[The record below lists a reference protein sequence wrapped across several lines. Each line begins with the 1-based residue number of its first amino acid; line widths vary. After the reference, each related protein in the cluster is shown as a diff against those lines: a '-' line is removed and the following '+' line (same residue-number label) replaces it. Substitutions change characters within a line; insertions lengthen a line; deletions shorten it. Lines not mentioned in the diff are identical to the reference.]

1 MEYIFETE
9 HLRVRTFE
17 IKDAKRLYENHL
29 EKEVK
34 RWIPN
39 ESYADIEET
48 QEAIKF
54 YVDCVNK
61 FVRKNVKLGLCE
73 KNGEEHA
80 EFGGQI
86 CRSEWQG

>member
-9 HLRVRTFE
+9 HLRVRKFE
-17 IKDAKRLYENHL
+17 IKDAKCLYENHL

-34 RWIPN
+34 RWISN

-61 FVRKNVKLGLCE
+61 FVRKNVKLGLFE
-73 KNGEEHA
+73 KNSEEHA
-80 EFGGQI
+80 EFGG
-86 CRSEWQG
+86 